1 MNMKFAMI
9 GTVLMIAGVAIALPT
24 TELTPAISRQDGTMP
39 TPLNRFLMS
48 QENKGMRKV
57 NRTGLW

>member
-9 GTVLMIAGVAIALPT
+9 GTVL
-24 TELTPAISRQDGTMP
+24 SRQDGTMP